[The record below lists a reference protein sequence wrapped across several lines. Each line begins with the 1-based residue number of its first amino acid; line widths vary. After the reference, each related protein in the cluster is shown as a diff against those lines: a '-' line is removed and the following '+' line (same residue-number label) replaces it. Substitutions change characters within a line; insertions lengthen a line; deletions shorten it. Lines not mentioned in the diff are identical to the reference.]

1 MSEQLKYFYKEDK
14 NLVLVSSSAT
24 DASGLNALLTSS
36 KTSVSFNTNFVSKIS
51 SLGVNS
57 SYLTPDGFNIPIGD
71 DQELYVYRGYS
82 TGDGDNNNYKYN
94 PFLHRPYK
102 LYFLTSTGSLAEGSI
117 PIEGYRVLNSNRSES
132 LQSSDLGVSDPFV
145 DVTLMEEV
153 GLMDPNETYSTSFSA
168 SAVSGSFEIINEHR
182 QVYPWIRTNYTRL
195 DDQNRGTKVI
205 PPLQGA
211 LFAISKSNGD
221 PVGAVFQTWDGF
233 SQTSNG
239 LQPAVFDN
247 GVSSNLI
254 TSPSD
259 MEFGINLSK
268 GTYIYTSSIF
278 DFYGQNE
285 GVNPASS
292 HKAYGTTQFGLLTN
306 LDEMPRFTFTV
317 DQTNSQPMTVEAVS
331 VTLERK
337 LYTINQGEQINFRA
351 QPGSITASGN
361 DHADDFIIGVQ
372 DRIGKI
378 AKTSNTNTFQTF
390 NQQITDVYVSF
401 SESLAN
407 SIDGLYI
414 FNQTP
419 TQDISITASIE
430 VDAWTG
436 SVSGSGFKYGETGSD
451 YATASYGEGE
461 EGGSQTWPFATINLY
476 TGSFPSNVP
485 TTSSTPYITRRYD
498 VSTGVPATIAISGSV
513 GFGNLNVGDCLSLS
527 LSVDSGSE
535 ASTFVQNSLVARNY
549 HLEINNV
556 VANSADS
563 LLPTFI
569 NNAFSASVDFL
580 RAADCQPILNNVN
593 VERENPF
600 IQIVDYSFGIY
611 NPINSQA
618 IINNTA
624 VKSTVPNSYYTSI
637 RHTIP
642 RYDGSKTISND
653 LNSISG
659 LRGGFGKLPPITYE
673 RAFFGY
679 ADKVSD
685 PYPILNNKSQFNLKY
700 LIGENS
706 EVRQP
711 NLSEYTAFDVQ
722 GTWDEGGIGQVSLNA
737 ISESNQFLTLEGNQ
751 TIYKVGKKVSP
762 ILYSQTSSIGFTGS
776 ISLNNVSAPANDF
789 TNYGLSARG
798 TTVSPVSTN
807 NVDSI
812 TGIVGTTQD
821 INLFDSTIDSSIVTT
836 SPNEGSVAFAF
847 DPRTSNRTLSDNFK
861 LQLTYTQPTSRPR
874 RRAKAGTFNN
884 KFEIATIKLRLAR
897 YLNGVFERNEP
908 IEFTDDVKLQY
919 YTTTNNGIGN
929 LSDIIG
935 GNRVFI
941 NNNNEIFLDINSEEI
956 REFIVDDQGVAD
968 YTNVMYVNYI
978 IKAQNVDPLLTLP
991 NGAAPGDLSVGTYY
1005 QWLVDGDMVPE
1016 TNAIGNV
1023 NFFNPTDYLGA
1034 SSNDQTPIPT
1044 PPNSTVNLLI
1054 SGDKEASSANIEA
1067 PYWTLVSPTDEGSN
1081 LIELQSSI
1089 GNDFY
1094 NKGRFQQ
1101 TVPYQPASSSV
1112 FPGGVEPF
1120 DTAFPQDKVSW
1131 NVEVDDEIRFENN
1144 EDLSFKVINVSTPEE
1159 NSSGKL
1165 QLLVDRVIPTTT
1177 NLNFF
1182 VLRRFTD
1189 SPGTLL
1195 IDKEFPYS
1203 EIIPSGSRLSK
1214 NQQTTT
1220 GIIFP
1225 EFPIDEIQDTP
1236 DSILQTLRDKKLIE

>member
-36 KTSVSFNTNFVSKIS
+36 KTNVSFNTNFVSKIS

-102 LYFLTSTGSLAEGSI
+102 LYFLTSTGSLAEGGI

-132 LQSSDLGVSDPFV
+132 VHAADLGVSDPFV
-145 DVTLMEEV
+145 DITLMEEV

-195 DDQNRGTKVI
+195 ADGIERGLVI
-205 PPLQGA
+205 SEVFPPLQGA

-221 PVGAVFQTWDGF
+221 PVGAVFQSWDGF

-247 GVSSNLI
+247 GVSLT

-278 DFYGQNE
+278 DFLGQNE
-285 GVNPASS
+285 GFSPSTT

-378 AKTSNTNTFQTF
+378 SKTGNTFQIY

-407 SIDGLYI
+407 SIDGLYV
-414 FNQTP
+414 FNQVP

-485 TTSSTPYITRRYD
+485 TTSSTPYITRRFD
-498 VSTGVPATIAISGSV
+498 VSTGVPSTIAISGSV
-513 GFGNLNVGDCLSLS
+513 GFGNLNIGDCLSLS

-611 NPINSQA
+611 NPINSLA
-618 IINNTA
+618 IKNNTA

-642 RYDGSKTISND
+642 RYDGSKTTSNA

-711 NLSEYTAFDVQ
+711 NLSEYTAFDVE

-762 ILYSQTSSIGFTGS
+762 ILYSQNSSIGFTTTM
-776 ISLNNVSAPANDF
+776 SLNNVSAPTSNF

-798 TTVSPVSTN
+798 ETIPPVSN
-807 NVDSI
+807 NNLDDIV
-812 TGIVGTTQD
+812 GIVGTTQSVE
-821 INLFDSTIDSSIVTT
+821 LFDDTVASALVSTGSLSGSIAFRYDTLTTDS
-836 SPNEGSVAFAF
+836 
-847 DPRTSNRTLSDNFK
+847 TLSDDYK

-874 RRAKAGTFNN
+874 RRAKAGSFNN
-884 KFEIATIKLRLAR
+884 KFEIATIKVSLAR
-897 YLNGVFERNEP
+897 YLNGVFDRNEP

-978 IKAQNVDPLLTLP
+978 INAQNTSPLFSLD
-991 NGAAPGDLSVGTYY
+991 NGAASLNEGYYY
-1005 QWLVDGDMVPE
+1005 QWVVTGSMVNE

-1023 NFFNPTDYLGA
+1023 NFFNPTYYLGA
-1034 SSNDQTPIPT
+1034 SSNDQTPIPS
-1044 PPNSTVNLLI
+1044 PPNSSVNLLI
-1054 SGDKEASSANIEA
+1054 AGDKEAASPNLTSS
-1067 PYWTLVSPTDEGSN
+1067 YWDLVTPSTSGSN
-1081 LIELQSSI
+1081 TIELLSSI
-1089 GNDFY
+1089 GNNFY

-1101 TVPYQPASSSV
+1101 TVEYQPASSSV
-1112 FPGGVEPF
+1112 FPGGLEPF

-1144 EDLSFKVINVSTPEE
+1144 EDLSFKVLNVITPEE
-1159 NSSGKL
+1159 NPNGRL
-1165 QLLVDRVIPTTT
+1165 QLIVDRVIPTTT

-1182 VLRRFTD
+1182 LLRRFTD

-1203 EIIPSGSRLSK
+1203 EILPSGSTQLSK

-1225 EFPIDEIQDTP
+1225 EFPIEEIQDTP